1 MDQGPM
7 DVGPMDLG
15 PIAGPQRQSYARRM
29 ETQCPYIAIVDDD
42 QSVGKALSRL
52 LRTADLE
59 AVAFSSGEDFLQSV
73 SSRLPDCLVL
83 DVQMP
88 GMDGLQIRDRLAGM
102 GHTIPTV
109 FVTAL
114 DDAITRRRALDGGA
128 AAFLQKPL
136 SGEDLQ
142 EAIAGVTGDPE
153 RQSSKGTK
161 KIRHLEEERSRA
173 SQPSSRG
180 KESETRL
187 RHILLEIKRLGAEQE
202 RLRREKRQMESALD
216 DMGNRLIDSIEQE
229 RGRIARELH
238 DDLCQRL
245 ALLAIG
251 LEQLA
256 QTENLPQDAIS
267 SQIRLLWKDTADIC
281 SDAGRLSRELHS
293 CKLEQLGLTPAI
305 RSLCSD
311 MSKRHGIKIEFA
323 GGDIPQE
330 VPSEAA
336 LCLFRVAQGAL
347 GNAMKHSKANLVRVD
362 LTWVSDGIRLRI
374 RDDGV
379 GFDPSSVCGKG
390 RLGLVSMRERAR
402 IVGGEITIRSRPSH
416 GTEIDVRV
424 PLRHESSNIA

>member
-1 MDQGPM
+1 
-7 DVGPMDLG
+7 MDLG
-15 PIAGPQRQSYARRM
+15 PIAGHHRRSYARRM
-29 ETQCPYIAIVDDD
+29 ETQFPYIAIVDDD

-52 LRTADLE
+52 LRTANLE
-59 AVAFSSGEDFLQSV
+59 AVAFTSGEDFLQSV
-73 SSRLPDCLVL
+73 SGRLPDCLVL

-102 GHTIPTV
+102 GHSIPTV
-109 FVTAL
+109 FITAL
-114 DDAITRRRALDGGA
+114 DDTKTRQRAMDGGA

-142 EAIAGVTGDPE
+142 QAIAGVTKGEDPE
-153 RQSSKGTK
+153 HRSSAGTDK
-161 KIRHLEEERSRA
+161 TGHLEGVRSL
-173 SQPSSRG
+173 PSSRG
-180 KESETRL
+180 KESDSRL
-187 RHILLEIKRLGAEQE
+187 QQMLLEIKRLGAKQE
-202 RLRREKRQMESALD
+202 RLKQEKRRMESALD

-267 SQIRLLWKDTADIC
+267 SQIRNLWKDTADIC

-293 CKLEQLGLTPAI
+293 CKLEQLGLIPAI
-305 RSLCSD
+305 RSLCAD

-323 GGDIPQE
+323 GGDIRQE
-330 VPSEAA
+330 VASEAA
-336 LCLFRVAQGAL
+336 LCLFRIAQGAL
-347 GNAMKHSKANLVRVD
+347 GNAVKHSKANLVRVE
-362 LTWVSDGIRLRI
+362 LTWVPDSIRLRI

-379 GFDPSSVCGKG
+379 GFDPASVGGKG
-390 RLGLVSMRERAR
+390 RLGLVSMRERTR

-416 GTEIDVRV
+416 GTEINVRV
-424 PLRHESSNIA
+424 PLRSEVSNTA